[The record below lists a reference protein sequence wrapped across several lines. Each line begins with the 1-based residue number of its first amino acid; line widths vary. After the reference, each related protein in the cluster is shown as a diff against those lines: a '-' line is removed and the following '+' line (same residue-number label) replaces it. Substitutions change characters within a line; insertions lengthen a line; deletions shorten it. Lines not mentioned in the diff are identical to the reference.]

1 MSEASRSRD
10 WLDLRADRAVA
21 IVVLLA
27 GVAVAGLALTGR
39 REASLAVA
47 RPSPIDLNSAS
58 SAEIELLPEIGP
70 ALAARIVESRE
81 RDGAFGSV
89 RDLDRVRGIG
99 KRTIDRVSPL
109 VDCLPP
115 R

>member
-1 MSEASRSRD
+1 MSEASRSCD
-10 WLDLRADRAVA
+10 SLDLRADRAVA

-27 GVAVAGLALTGR
+27 GVTVAGLALHGR
-39 REASLAVA
+39 RASSLVVA

-99 KRTIDRVSPL
+99 KGTIDRVSRL
-109 VDCLPP
+109 VECLPP